1 MPRYRSQPRA
11 KGKIGA
17 QKIQTPKKA
26 PGRGVVAPGF
36 RPVRKGGKVVPSRSR
51 PKRSPVF
58 KPLPSAKSKALLPG
72 KSKESRRT
80 VIRSSPNPRKLSP
93 SGQAYRVGRYKP
105 GTIEYE
111 KARLKSRSLGGEVY
125 RALQKEEKRQEK
137 LIRSVT
143 GEKVNVELQ
152 NTKAGIRRG
161 VSEKRSK
168 AALGAEPVA
177 RDRTKPQLLAPGFDR
192 KTGKKSGNQIKVPG
206 ASTPTL
212 STLNR
217 KSSDP
222 KIRAQQK
229 RLDEVTR
236 PVTQA
241 KVKQA
246 NNLLNPQILPTRKG
260 YKPKPTIEER
270 AKAAEKKP
278 LKTPKVLRPSASLP
292 KQRGRKPYAYKQQ
305 ARQMKYAAKQ
315 EQKKAAKDVKILRS
329 RKVSL
334 ERRARA
340 ADRLTRQGVLSGETR
355 AQYEA
360 RLRRERALAKKRAD
374 RKPLIDVKLDS
385 KDILN
390 AGKAVGGLLTKNVRD
405 ANDPT
410 KIGDF
415 GVPGK
420 LPKGVAKGFSNTGKA
435 LVGAGKVAAGAG
447 KFLYEAKKEQLG
459 ASPKSRI
466 EIGSSGVRTSGP
478 SADKLDRGVSLVY
491 KVPAYSAEAVANNP
505 GEQIPRLV
513 KDYAEMIKSVPA
525 GIYMAADQG
534 PETVW
539 EQIKKDYSRR
549 YGALMQGKDKEFR
562 KRLEREGVAAEV
574 LDSFAVLT
582 VAGKGVGAGLQA
594 AATSGRVARAAAA
607 ANEISRAGGTP
618 ARAGRT
624 AQIVSGVARRTTVGG
639 RNAGSPR
646 YIVKGGDRVRLRPT
660 NNLFSNTAKF
670 GADYLRGRKKVR
682 SARVRRDDYR
692 KFYNEFKE
700 QGRRDGRSGKDLEQW
715 ARNRA
720 LERVPDVEA
729 SVRAADEFG
738 AQLGDTMDILPP
750 ERGVRPE
757 DIKPREGTVRVKL
770 TPSAAIRVSEAF
782 RSEETWNDLMVKK
795 PSASTSESKGATELV
810 NIYRASG
817 DPRAEAVA
825 QMVDAVEVEMA
836 RAGLSPS
843 GRRPFTARQYRPG
856 KKYDATSGKK
866 QSIEVELPVQQA
878 NFLREMLRGRSGYF
892 AEEQALR
899 EINPV
904 PGTGTFIRGL
914 EKAGMGERADR
925 LFPIYRQQ
933 VETLV
938 DGAIRIGRKSSDPA
952 ERAAA
957 RALAA
962 ERKRIADNPED
973 FTLVDD
979 LRVDNT
985 QVYLLERSGRAMKR
999 ALPPVKKGQARS
1011 DARIIFDDFIDPD
1024 NMAGSA
1030 LNRKR
1035 RDARMNQVTFDAL
1048 RATDADLGEQL
1059 RVQGQR
1065 KAAQDALPEDQ
1076 RAFADAMTEQQV
1088 ADVGRR
1094 TALGDQ
1100 LKPGARFNPEGT
1112 PIRSENTRFFKN
1124 DMDAVAEDP
1133 PIDFSS
1139 PIREIDDSIQS
1150 LKDYESDWPFY
1161 GALNLAARAL
1171 RDIDPEFIVQFDR
1184 RYLSGL
1190 LTGRELATHFK
1201 NLARLFNSKQF
1212 RGAVTRR
1219 VGRDLPKRFSNDPM
1233 DVRVRR
1239 AMPATARFIDP
1250 DTGKPVFLHE
1260 IELREGMRLQDEGFA
1275 SASIGEG
1282 PAGAEF
1288 NDFIRSRISDH
1299 NGVGI
1304 IADVAPDTKIVM
1316 TSEAKNVVDG
1326 YRGDKFAENE
1336 VVLAADSVFEF
1347 QGFKTIDELM
1357 DEYEQGVQSRR
1368 WEDMDDYMEQRF
1380 RNYYEESLANH
1391 NQAVQ
1396 DARREGRISSEQA
1409 DKATWPGIP
1418 VFKVTSPDIV
1428 RANMR
1433 KTGTTGRFTEA
1444 QIKAQ
1449 RRAAEAEGRL
1459 DARADA
1465 FEADPPKEMSAGRRG
1480 LQEQA
1485 LPMVFSNRWFGF
1497 NGQVRR
1503 SIARASGAAFV
1514 AMRIEQSEIENLFR
1528 AELGALSDAEREGF
1542 FYALRFGIRNP
1553 EQARQLLPEWRERI
1567 LNMRRESVREKTE
1580 LGDLSGDMWN
1590 VFDEI
1595 PNIERL
1601 LREADQAFTPRL
1613 AEFTESMRQLA
1624 REKGLMD
1631 PTLNGDRLK
1640 MRMAEIGA
1648 QGRIV
1653 GVHLE
1658 DFADDPLKPTR
1669 REKESYIKAVEER
1682 RQELGLAQAGFFR
1695 GERRPRRPFADR
1707 AVGGTQAVLPDKQLK
1722 FRLIDYGASDT
1733 DPEVFLRGVMGNIKR
1748 RYNYNKVAEVADAV
1762 GSRIY
1767 RNMTATQILDAIDA
1781 GEVNPRDSVIWNSRV
1796 YNRRLEEQDLAIA
1809 EGERQ
1814 AVQDALLT
1822 DRGISAN
1829 PFTRNIDPRTQE
1841 GKRQVAREANR
1852 NLDDAASDLDTPDG
1866 QDRVHTALKD
1876 SVYLSRDDL
1885 ASYEANLAVGPGRTT
1900 PAAEFERSG
1909 FMVIPKSAY
1918 NEIFA
1923 ATKPS
1928 GAAMRTLSI
1937 AQGKVSRILL
1947 ANPVWLQFQ
1956 FASNALLTGL
1966 VSGTGPVSIIK
1977 AQIWWNRLPE
1987 EVKQAV
1993 SPYVGI
1999 HRWYDPQNKLGAA
2012 QYSGVFAKPL
2022 NDLSNGY
2029 RGLKTTEFW
2038 RKGANANPL
2047 TLILKG
2053 DNAQNNWF
2061 RRAVLYN
2068 SVKREAFKQ
2077 MGEDMGQ
2084 AIRIQAQIMD
2094 GLTGLGPEEA
2104 MRKLLS
2110 QRDKIEEHAQYVD
2123 SILGNWNTYTNF
2135 ERRVMG
2141 RFVMFYGF
2149 LRFSTKLTFYTMPV
2163 QHPVTSAIMLKLGEM
2178 QRDELR
2184 RIFGADIPYWEI
2196 GNYYKAGGDN
2206 TRIEVARINP
2216 FFNLYSA
2223 FLGTTRE
2230 QIAGAN
2236 DSTSFAALSGTD
2248 ERVTYDLGPEFQG
2261 LDPRNLFTF
2270 VPPYFTLL
2278 ADQVTR
2284 SSNALGGKPWTSDR
2298 NATWDLP
2305 GKSNIGLQDRLQIAL
2320 TQMLRLS
2327 PYYRA
2332 LEKTGLP
2339 GREPNTPFGPLRGK
2353 QTSDSNL
2360 FTPNPVRYS
2369 QRDVRGR
2376 RKVRRNEKMIR
2387 EQEKSAKQDVGELLG
2402 PVWVG
2407 TPGKP
2412 RIESAQQ
2419 FEKERPGQ
2427 KKKKKARRKKGLLT
2441 TNSLKK

>member
-1 MPRYRSQPRA
+1 
-11 KGKIGA
+11 
-17 QKIQTPKKA
+17 
-26 PGRGVVAPGF
+26 
-36 RPVRKGGKVVPSRSR
+36 
-51 PKRSPVF
+51 
-58 KPLPSAKSKALLPG
+58 
-72 KSKESRRT
+72 
-80 VIRSSPNPRKLSP
+80 
-93 SGQAYRVGRYKP
+93 
-105 GTIEYE
+105 
-111 KARLKSRSLGGEVY
+111 
-125 RALQKEEKRQEK
+125 
-137 LIRSVT
+137 
-143 GEKVNVELQ
+143 
-152 NTKAGIRRG
+152 
-161 VSEKRSK
+161 
-168 AALGAEPVA
+168 
-177 RDRTKPQLLAPGFDR
+177 
-192 KTGKKSGNQIKVPG
+192 
-206 ASTPTL
+206 
-212 STLNR
+212 
-217 KSSDP
+217 
-222 KIRAQQK
+222 
-229 RLDEVTR
+229 LD
-236 PVTQA
+236 
-241 KVKQA
+241 
-246 NNLLNPQILPTRKG
+246 
-260 YKPKPTIEER
+260 
-270 AKAAEKKP
+270 
-278 LKTPKVLRPSASLP
+278 
-292 KQRGRKPYAYKQQ
+292 
-305 ARQMKYAAKQ
+305 
-315 EQKKAAKDVKILRS
+315 
-329 RKVSL
+329 
-334 ERRARA
+334 
-340 ADRLTRQGVLSGETR
+340 
-355 AQYEA
+355 
-360 RLRRERALAKKRAD
+360 
-374 RKPLIDVKLDS
+374 
-385 KDILN
+385 
-390 AGKAVGGLLTKNVRD
+390 
-405 ANDPT
+405 
-410 KIGDF
+410 
-415 GVPGK
+415 
-420 LPKGVAKGFSNTGKA
+420 
-435 LVGAGKVAAGAG
+435 
-447 KFLYEAKKEQLG
+447 
-459 ASPKSRI
+459 
-466 EIGSSGVRTSGP
+466 
-478 SADKLDRGVSLVY
+478 
-491 KVPAYSAEAVANNP
+491 
-505 GEQIPRLV
+505 
-513 KDYAEMIKSVPA
+513 
-525 GIYMAADQG
+525 
-534 PETVW
+534 
-539 EQIKKDYSRR
+539 
-549 YGALMQGKDKEFR
+549 
-562 KRLEREGVAAEV
+562 
-574 LDSFAVLT
+574 
-582 VAGKGVGAGLQA
+582 
-594 AATSGRVARAAAA
+594 
-607 ANEISRAGGTP
+607 
-618 ARAGRT
+618 
-624 AQIVSGVARRTTVGG
+624 
-639 RNAGSPR
+639 
-646 YIVKGGDRVRLRPT
+646 
-660 NNLFSNTAKF
+660 
-670 GADYLRGRKKVR
+670 
-682 SARVRRDDYR
+682 
-692 KFYNEFKE
+692 
-700 QGRRDGRSGKDLEQW
+700 QGRRDGRKGQDLKAYAQRE
-715 ARNRA
+715 AIKRTPDTPVRIRMA
-720 LERVPDVEA
+720 EER
-729 SVRAADEFG
+729 G
-738 AQLGDTMDILPP
+738 AELGDTMDIPAP
-750 ERGVRPE
+750 KRAVRPE

-770 TPSAAIRVSEAF
+770 TPSAAIRISEAF
-782 RSEETWNDLMVKK
+782 RSEGTWNDLMVKR

-843 GRRPFTARQYRPG
+843 GRRPFTARKYRPG

-914 EKAGMGERADR
+914 EKAGMGDRADK

-938 DGAIRIGRKSSDPA
+938 DGAIRIGRKSPDPA

-957 RALAA
+957 KALAA

-979 LRVDNT
+979 LRVDGT

-999 ALPPVKKGQARS
+999 ALPTIKKGQAPS
-1011 DARIIFDDFIDPD
+1011 DAQIIFDNFIDPD

-1171 RDIDPEFIVQFDR
+1171 RNIDPEFIVQFDR

-1316 TSEAKNVVDG
+1316 TNEAKNVVDG

-1357 DEYEQGVQSRR
+1357 DEYEQGVRSRR
-1368 WEDMDDYMEQRF
+1368 WEDMDDYMEERF
-1380 RNYYEESLANH
+1380 LNYYEESLANH

-1418 VFKVTSPDIV
+1418 VFKVTSPENV
-1428 RANMR
+1428 RESMR
-1433 KTGTTGRFTEA
+1433 KTGTTGRFTER

-1449 RRAAEAEGRL
+1449 RRASEAEQRI
-1459 DARADA
+1459 DANADA
-1465 FEADPPKEMSAGRRG
+1465 YEANPPKLMSAGRRG
-1480 LQEQA
+1480 LQEQVV
-1485 LPMVFSNRWFGF
+1485 PMLFGNRWFGF
-1497 NGQVRR
+1497 DGQVRR
-1503 SIARASGAAFV
+1503 NIARSSGAAFM
-1514 AMRIEQSEIENLFR
+1514 AMRIEQGEIEKMFR
-1528 AELGALSDAEREGF
+1528 KELAELSETEREAF
-1542 FYALRFGIRNP
+1542 FYSLRFGIRTP
-1553 EQARQLLPEWRERI
+1553 EQARTLLPEWRTRI
-1567 LNMRRESVREKTE
+1567 LNMREEMVQGKSEF
-1580 LGDLSGDMWN
+1580 GDISGDMWH

-1595 PNIERL
+1595 PNIEQL
-1601 LREADQAFTPRL
+1601 LRDADNAFTPRL
-1613 AEFTESMRQLA
+1613 AEFSERMRRLA

-1648 QGRIV
+1648 QGRMV

-1658 DFADDPLKPTR
+1658 DFAEDPLKPTR
-1669 REKESYIKAVEER
+1669 GEKQAYIKAVEEKR
-1682 RQELGLAQAGFFR
+1682 RELGLAQAGFFR
-1695 GERRPRRPFADR
+1695 GERRPRRPNADR

-1748 RYNYNKVAEVADAV
+1748 RYNYNKVADVANMV
-1762 GSRIY
+1762 GSRTY
-1767 RNMTATQILDAIDA
+1767 RNMTATQILDAIEA
-1781 GEVNPRDSVIWNSRV
+1781 GDVNPNDSVIWNPRV
-1796 YNRRLEEQDLAIA
+1796 YNRRLEEMDQVIA
-1809 EGERQ
+1809 EAERK
-1814 AVQDALLT
+1814 AVQDALLEE
-1822 DRGISAN
+1822 RGISAN
-1829 PFTRNIDPRTQE
+1829 PFTRNIDPKTTA
-1841 GKRQVAREANR
+1841 GKRKLTREANM
-1852 NLDDAASDLDTPDG
+1852 LADDAISDLDTPDG
-1866 QDRVHTALKD
+1866 QARVHTALTD
-1876 SVYLSRDDL
+1876 SAWTPDDL
-1885 ASYEANLAVGPGRTT
+1885 ARYEAERALGPGRNT
-1900 PAAEFERSG
+1900 PAADYERSG
-1909 FMVIPKSAY
+1909 FMVIPKAAY

-1928 GAAMRTLSI
+1928 GAKMRTLAI
-1937 AQGKVSRILL
+1937 AQGKVSRVLL

-1977 AQIWWNRLPE
+1977 AQIWWNKLPE
-1987 EVKQAV
+1987 EVKRAV

-2012 QYSGVFAKPL
+2012 QYSGMFAKPL
-2022 NDLSNGY
+2022 NDLTNSF

-2038 RKGANANPL
+2038 QKGSDANPL
-2047 TLILKG
+2047 TVILKG

-2068 SVKREAFKQ
+2068 SLKREAYRQ

-2084 AIRIQAQIMD
+2084 AMRIQTQIMD
-2094 GLTGLGPEEA
+2094 SVTGLGPEEA

-2110 QRDKIEEHAQYVD
+2110 QQDKIEEHAQYVD
-2123 SILGNWNTYTNF
+2123 SILGNWNTYTNW
-2135 ERRVMG
+2135 ERRVLG

-2163 QHPVTSAIMLKLGEM
+2163 QHPITSAIMLKLGEM

-2196 GNYYKAGGDN
+2196 GNYYKNNGDN
-2206 TRIEVARINP
+2206 TRLEVARINP

-2230 QIAGAN
+2230 QL
-2236 DSTSFAALSGTD
+2236 TSAEDPTSYAALGPVNETI
-2248 ERVTYDLGPEFQG
+2248 VYDLNPEFQG
-2261 LDPRNLFTF
+2261 LDPRSMFAF
-2270 VPPYFTLL
+2270 VPPYLTIV
-2278 ADQVTR
+2278 ADQITK
-2284 SSNALGGKPWTSDR
+2284 SSNALGGKPWTSDGSP
-2298 NATWDLP
+2298 AWDKP
-2305 GKSNIGLQDRLQIAL
+2305 NDSNIGAADRLQIL
-2320 TQMLRLS
+2320 LNQMFRLS

-2339 GREPNTPFGPLRGK
+2339 GKEPNTPFGPLRGK
-2353 QTSDSNL
+2353 QTSDSS
-2360 FTPNPVRYS
+2360 FFAPNPVKYS
-2369 QRDVRGR
+2369 QRDVRSR
-2376 RKVRRNEKMIR
+2376 RKARKNQKLIR
-2387 EQEKSAKQDVGELLG
+2387 EQQKSAKKDVGELLG
-2402 PVWVG
+2402 PVWIG

-2412 RIESAQQ
+2412 RIESAQD

-2441 TNSLKK
+2441 TESLKK